1 MTDSHQMYEAENGEF
16 VLAATG
22 DSMIARPL
30 SSFREERFTGLI
42 DILRGADA
50 AFTNLEMQV
59 HRYEPYPAANSGG
72 LWTAADPDLLED
84 LKWAGIGMV
93 SCANNHCFDY
103 GENGLLTTLENIKKS
118 GLVYS
123 GIGRNLNEARSPSYF
138 ESPRGRVALL
148 SCTSTFDPASP
159 AGHQGRD
166 LHGRPGTSALGSAT
180 RYAVDAQ
187 TLQEL
192 RRMSEGLG
200 MERQKEHRRR
210 MGFGGSPDTD
220 EEFYVL
226 GNSFVLGD
234 EYAVHTS
241 PDQRDMDDILRWV
254 REARRQ
260 ADWVFMS
267 VHSHETGG
275 TQEEPAE
282 FLKTFAR
289 RCVDEGAD
297 AVLGHGPHFL
307 RGVEVYK
314 NRPIFYSLGNFI
326 FQNEAIPRLPA
337 DQYERAGLDNT
348 ATPADFYDLR
358 SQNDTRGFP
367 ADAMFWE
374 SVVAVI
380 HLNRNGPGE
389 VRLHP
394 IELGFRKPRSNR
406 GRPVLASE
414 DAGRRILKTL
424 QELSEPYG
432 TQVKLVNGIGVI
444 DLPPAG

>member
-1 MTDSHQMYEAENGEF
+1 MTDSHQMYEAESGEF

-42 DILRGADA
+42 DVLRGADA
-50 AFTNLEMQV
+50 AFTNLEMQI

-72 LWTAADPDLLED
+72 LWTAAD
-84 LKWAGIGMV
+84 
-93 SCANNHCFDY
+93 H
-103 GENGLLTTLENIKKS
+103 
-118 GLVYS
+118 
-123 GIGRNLNEARSPSYF
+123 
-138 ESPRGRVALL
+138 
-148 SCTSTFDPASP
+148 
-159 AGHQGRD
+159 
-166 LHGRPGTSALGSAT
+166 
-180 RYAVDAQ
+180 
-187 TLQEL
+187 
-192 RRMSEGLG
+192 
-200 MERQKEHRRR
+200 
-210 MGFGGSPDTD
+210 
-220 EEFYVL
+220 
-226 GNSFVLGD
+226 
-234 EYAVHTS
+234 
-241 PDQRDMDDILRWV
+241 
-254 REARRQ
+254 
-260 ADWVFMS
+260 
-267 VHSHETGG
+267 
-275 TQEEPAE
+275 
-282 FLKTFAR
+282 

-314 NRPIFYSLGNFI
+314 SRPIFYSLGNFI
-326 FQNEAIPRLPA
+326 FQNEVMPSLPS
-337 DQYERAGLDNT
+337 DLYERAGLDNT
-348 ATPADFYDLR
+348 ATPADFYDYR

-424 QELSEPYG
+424 RELSEPYG
-432 TQVKLVNGIGVI
+432 TQVRLVNEIGVI